1 MEPRLKGKVAL
12 VTGAAQGIGEGLAL
26 RFAREGCHVVV
37 NDLNEERLIEVV
49 GKIEG
54 MGQQGLACVADVA
67 DRASVQSMV
76 NETLTKFGK
85 IDILVN
91 NAGVVKAAHILN
103 LEDED
108 WDLSMKVNLKG
119 MYLCSKLVAEHMVQR
134 RCGRIL
140 NMSSKS
146 GKQGGL
152 WLTAY
157 CTTKFGVIGFTQ
169 SLAMDLAPHRIT
181 VHALCPGIVFT
192 PQWAQLEVA
201 YGKKLGIPKDQ
212 VRDHYVKK
220 IPLGRDATVEDVAN
234 VAVFLCSDEAEYMT
248 GQAINITGGQEMR

>member
-26 RFAREGCHVVV
+26 RFAREGCDVAV
-37 NDLNEERLIEVV
+37 NDINEERLQDVV
-49 GKIEG
+49 KKIEG
-54 MGQQGLACVADVA
+54 MDRKGFACAGDVS
-67 DRASVQSMV
+67 DRPSVQRMV
-76 NETLTKFGK
+76 DSTLERLGK

-108 WDLSMKVNLKG
+108 WDLSLRVNLRG
-119 MYLCSKLVAEHMVQR
+119 AYLCSKLVAEHMVER
-134 RCGRIL
+134 RSGTIL

-157 CTTKFGVIGFTQ
+157 CTTKFGIIGFTQ
-169 SLAMDLAPHRIT
+169 SLAMDLAQHGIT

-201 YGKKLGIPKDQ
+201 YGKKLGIPKEQ

-220 IPLGRDATVEDVAN
+220 IPMGRDATVEDVAN
-234 VAVFLCSDEAEYMT
+234 VAVFLCTDEAKYMT